1 MVVAI
6 SPFGAK
12 RIFDPDMS
20 ALLPGAKTARGR
32 RTGI

>member
-1 MVVAI
+1 MAVAV

-20 ALLPGAKTARGR
+20 ALLPGAKPHGR
-32 RTGI
+32 AGI